1 MGGGKLAAG
10 RFSATK
16 RSVVKKSRVG
26 IKLSPIPRLDQQIN
40 TRLIIGALFVW
51 LFFVVIFTVSNFS
64 FLTSKSILLKTNQK
78 GEILNLEI
86 ITTHDWT
93 KFRNL
98 ETLPQKAG
106 VSRDKLSLL
115 FAKELADNALDH
127 CGHCEVGYL
136 EPNGF
141 YVKDNGDGI
150 DPVLLPDLFD

>member
-1 MGGGKLAAG
+1 M
-10 RFSATK
+10 
-16 RSVVKKSRVG
+16 
-26 IKLSPIPRLDQQIN
+26 
-40 TRLIIGALFVW
+40 
-51 LFFVVIFTVSNFS
+51 
-64 FLTSKSILLKTNQK
+64 
-78 GEILNLEI
+78 EI

-115 FAKELADNALDH
+115 VAKELADNALDH

-150 DPVLLPDLFD
+150 DRALLPELFSINRPFMSSKILRMPTRGALGNGLRVVAGEIGRAHV